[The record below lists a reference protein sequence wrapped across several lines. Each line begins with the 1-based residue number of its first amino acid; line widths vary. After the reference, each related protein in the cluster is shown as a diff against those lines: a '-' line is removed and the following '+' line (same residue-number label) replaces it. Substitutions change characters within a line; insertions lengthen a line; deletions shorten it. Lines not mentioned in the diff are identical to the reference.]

1 MSRSER
7 LPVSDDRRGSDINVV
22 NFSLIYQG
30 LNIKAKCHMNHLPK
44 QEHWPSGELRVDESR
59 QVRLGETRRCGANP
73 SPLLPTPQSPFPI
86 SHSPDFQPPLA
97 GDKLRNDHNRS
108 WILRVCSTC
117 RCRSYIYL
125 VPLQPVRR
133 LSHPASLEKCL

>member
-7 LPVSDDRRGSDINVV
+7 LPLSDDRRGSDINVV

-59 QVRLGETRRCGANP
+59 QVRLGDIRRCGTNP
-73 SPLLPTPQSPFPI
+73 YPHYIQPHNPHSQFPI
-86 SHSPDFQPPLA
+86 LRISSRLWLVTNSGTTTTAPGSCESAALA
-97 GDKLRNDHNRS
+97 DLDP
-108 WILRVCSTC
+108 I
-117 RCRSYIYL
+117 YISFL
-125 VPLQPVRR
+125 SSQSVGFHTRR
-133 LSHPASLEKCL
+133 L